1 MRKVAIM
8 QKKKKKKKR
17 HVLVQ
22 VSKGKES
29 TKEAL
34 TPSQPQRHIKL

>member
-1 MRKVAIM
+1 MRKGAIM
-8 QKKKKKKKR
+8 KKKKKQSPIDLPPKKK
-17 HVLVQ
+17 

-34 TPSQPQRHIKL
+34 TPSQP

>member
-1 MRKVAIM
+1 MRKGAIM
-8 QKKKKKKKR
+8 QKKKKKPIDLPPKKK
-17 HVLVQ
+17 

-34 TPSQPQRHIKL
+34 MPSQP